1 MTLFCFSFV
10 SVSPSVPRL
19 SLVIDLTFILLSA
32 CNKSQKPLMEGFFSY
47 FFSLLILMN
56 RIPKEDLELQCR
68 EVETTHTL
76 KTGKR
81 QLSFLMC
88 SRVDPLMACSSKCP
102 CFPLQSLLALQVGT
116 RQGVTLAVCLLTYV
130 YITSEVFKRELGSQL
145 IHYVLTVTKLWGPST
160 HGGRGKSGGGALL
173 PPQEGSGND

>member
-1 MTLFCFSFV
+1 
-10 SVSPSVPRL
+10 
-19 SLVIDLTFILLSA
+19 
-32 CNKSQKPLMEGFFSY
+32 MEGFFS
-47 FFSLLILMN
+47 FFLSLLTLMN

-102 CFPLQSLLALQVGT
+102 HSPLQSLLALQVGT
-116 RQGVTLAVCLLTYV
+116 RQSVMMPVCLLMYV
-130 YITSEVFKRELGSQL
+130 YVTPEVFKRELGSQL
-145 IHYVLTVTKLWGPST
+145 IHYVLTVTKLWGLSE
-160 HGGRGKSGGGALL
+160 HRERGKSCVWGPSTPIGR
-173 PPQEGSGND
+173 